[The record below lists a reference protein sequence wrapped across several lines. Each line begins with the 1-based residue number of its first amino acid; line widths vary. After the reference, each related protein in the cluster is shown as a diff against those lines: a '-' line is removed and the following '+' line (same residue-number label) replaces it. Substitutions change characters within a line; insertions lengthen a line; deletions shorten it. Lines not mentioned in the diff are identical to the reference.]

1 MSAEKVQSIKTL
13 MAEKGVSLN
22 MVMQTAF
29 AIFLSKLTGQ
39 TDIVIGAVTAG
50 RTHASIERVPGMF
63 VNTLALRNEVQ
74 PEETTAQL
82 LEKMKDRSLSAYEHQ
97 EFPFE
102 ELVAQLD
109 LPKDTSRNPLFS
121 VMLTTDERD
130 LTLPDLN
137 GLKLSQK
144 QQDTV
149 HAKFD
154 VTLGVYEEN
163 DQVGL
168 RFEYAASLFKKSTI
182 QRWSRYIEKI
192 IDDMVAKLNQPIS
205 ALSLITE
212 EEKRELINEW
222 SGRDL
227 DVPSDQT
234 VHALIESKAH
244 EAPHQKAAT
253 FCGTSWTY
261 KELNSRANVLASRL
275 ISSGTK
281 PGDRVGILT
290 RPSLDMTV
298 PLSLVSSRQ
307 VRHSFRLMQIIRRS
321 VLRTCWKTAGQRY
334 F

>member
-1 MSAEKVQSIKTL
+1 M
-13 MAEKGVSLN
+13 SLN

-29 AIFLSKLTGQ
+29 TIFLSKLTGQ

-121 VMLTTDERD
+121 VMLTTDDRD

-154 VTLGVYEEN
+154 ITLGV
-163 DQVGL
+163 
-168 RFEYAASLFKKSTI
+168 FEKMTKWACALSMRRPCLKKKSTI
-182 QRWSRYIEKI
+182 QRWSMYIEKI
-192 IDDMVAKLNQPIS
+192 IDDMLAKLNQPIS

-212 EEKRELINEW
+212 EEKRELINKW
-222 SGRDL
+222 SGPHL
-227 DVPSDQT
+227 NVPLDQT
-234 VHALIESKAH
+234 VHALIEAKAQ
-244 EAPHQKAAT
+244 EAPHQKAVV

-261 KELNSRANVLASRL
+261 DELNHRANTVASRL
-275 ISSGTK
+275 IANGTK

-290 RPSLDMTV
+290 RPSL
-298 PLSLVSSRQ
+298 
-307 VRHSFRLMQIIRRS
+307 
-321 VLRTCWKTAGQRY
+321 
-334 F
+334 